1 MGGGEYYSG
10 GEKKLNFHHKL
21 VKNIMTTKGANIWMY
36 HMDNA
41 LDKIDFSNDRRIRK
55 CIDVFLNHFMIKY
68 AVEFDFN
75 FYNIF
80 RAKL

>member
-10 GEKKLNFHHKL
+10 GEKKLNNYHKL

-41 LDKIDFSNDRRIRK
+41 LNKMNFSNDKRIRK